1 MKIPNSWVTFGK
13 LRGHLVFIFSF
24 LTYKVLLAVCRTS
37 LSRAVLKSSASTP
50 GLSKFEPGPAAMP
63 GTSTARLGR
72 RGRPV
77 TLRFVASYVTS
88 DKSLNFSKPGFA
100 HL

>member
-1 MKIPNSWVTFGK
+1 MKIPNGWVTFGK

-37 LSRAVLKSSASTP
+37 LSRQYPNPLPLIQAFQSLSLVLLLCQ
-50 GLSKFEPGPAAMP
+50 GLPQSGC
-63 GTSTARLGR
+63 GGW
-72 RGRPV
+72 GRPV

-100 HL
+100 HH